1 MRKNYVETGNPKKA
15 EHIANI
21 IFNLI
26 FLWILSRVP
35 YWDIPF
41 LGDNYMVVLLVM
53 KINCWVQIAANIV
66 LLVLSIIPLRYL
78 VKLIAEAAGLAALM
92 VLYYLYPFDFSNYH
106 NMGWLDN
113 VLPILFIIGMVVAV
127 VKIFTYAVKIF
138 FKPSAEKE

>member
-1 MRKNYVETGNPKKA
+1 MRKNYGETGSPKKA

-41 LGDNYMVVLLVM
+41 LGDDYMVVLLVM

-66 LLVLSIIPLRYL
+66 LLVLFILPLRYL

-106 NMGWLDN
+106 NMGWLDK
-113 VLPILFIIGMVVAV
+113 VLPILFIIAMVISAIKIVTYAI
-127 VKIFTYAVKIF
+127 KIFI
-138 FKPSAEKE
+138 KPTAEKE

>member
-1 MRKNYVETGNPKKA
+1 MRKNYGETGNPKKA

-21 IFNLI
+21 ILNLI

-41 LGDNYMVVLLVM
+41 LGDDYMVVVLVM

-66 LLVLSIIPLRYL
+66 LLVLFILPLRYL

-106 NMGWLDN
+106 NMGWLDK
-113 VLPILFIIGMVVAV
+113 VLPILFIIAMVISAIKIVTYAI
-127 VKIFTYAVKIF
+127 KIFY
-138 FKPSAEKE
+138 KPASEKE

>member
-1 MRKNYVETGNPKKA
+1 MRKKCGETNNPKKA

-35 YWDIPF
+35 HWDIPF

-66 LLVLSIIPLRYL
+66 LLVLSIILLRYL
-78 VKLIAEAAGLAALM
+78 FKLIAEAAGLAALM
-92 VLYYLYPFDFSNYH
+92 VLYYLYPFNFSNYH
-106 NMGWLDN
+106 NMGWLDR

-127 VKIFTYAVKIF
+127 VKIFTYTVKIF
-138 FKPSAEKE
+138 FKPAAEKE

>member
-35 YWDIPF
+35 DWDIPF

-106 NMGWLDN
+106 NMGWLDR
-113 VLPILFIIGMVVAV
+113 VLPILFIIGMVVAI